1 MRHFLEELAEWNHGF
16 GGFER
21 LEVSGVLVG
30 WVGSWIGGTWH
41 FDAFWISCSQEIHRA
56 GLSVRG
62 RQVTAWDQ
70 WRMPGAT
77 GQAAFATRAVGR
89 DGCFT
94 TWLGGNLGKLKR
106 CFYFCL
112 RCENGKGNFTLMDA
126 NSYVVFMTNSD
137 KSVSK
142 LTHLLV
148 AFPLNSSSKCT
159 RSSAC
164 RSCSISE
171 PQNKTHSHHSHK
183 TWIQYNPMNKKK
195 IEKIWTSHW
204 GALIFVISNLS
215 RSQVSSAG
223 SSFEASRPARP
234 ARKSGWDWENLW
246 GKRGKGRFITVDY
259 NYNL

>member
-183 TWIQYNPMNKKK
+183 TWIQYNPMNKKNRK
-195 IEKIWTSHW
+195 NMNQPLGGPNFCDLQPLQISGQLRWEQLW
-204 GALIFVISNLS
+204 G
-215 RSQVSSAG
+215 
-223 SSFEASRPARP
+223 FEASETGP
-234 ARKSGWDWENLW
+234 KIWVGLGESLGKT
-246 GKRGKGRFITVDY
+246 GKRKVY
-259 NYNL
+259 NSWL